1 MDAYRRRK
9 VAVTLC
15 SSLYTVVADSLA
27 EDDEFCDIYAQ
38 ISTRSS
44 ASVFITAYAATCAK
58 AVPVDS
64 AAVEG
69 FMDITVPS
77 YSLDDFK
84 CHFRMSRSTFQVQ
97 YVLMRVCVNRP
108 PAHRRHRPLTGDEPG

>member
-44 ASVFITAYAATCAK
+44 ASVCITAYAATCAK

-84 CHFRMSRSTFQVQ
+84 CHFRMSRSTF
-97 YVLMRVCVNRP
+97 
-108 PAHRRHRPLTGDEPG
+108 